1 MIFSI
6 RFSQYDY
13 NAILQVS
20 NRLVTEAE
28 KFTRIT
34 SNIET
39 DFLVIYKKKKRFA
52 ILCPVIQN

>member
-20 NRLVTEAE
+20 NRLVSEVE
-28 KFTRIT
+28 KLARIN
-34 SNIET
+34 SNKET
-39 DFLVIYKKKKRFA
+39 DFLVIY
-52 ILCPVIQN
+52 IYI